1 MRIRRCFFVFTAVFA
16 MALVEGCAIITAPS
30 DPLPSVPEAA
40 ATMAPYF
47 LLNGRI
53 SVRASDKVDSGQIR
67 WHRSAIEERVGLYS
81 PLGSQVAELLSD
93 KRALVVTL
101 QQGKDTIAASS
112 VSELTQSLLGVP
124 LDLDRVAEWTQ
135 GYRLR
140 ENEVTEVMLANGD
153 QWNVTAE
160 RYVVSGNHRYA
171 SRVIAIKGDIVVRLV
186 IDEWMPQ

>member
-1 MRIRRCFFVFTAVFA
+1 MGIQRCFFVFTTFIT
-16 MALVEGCAIITAPS
+16 MAFVEGCAMTAAPP
-30 DPLPSVPEAA
+30 DRLLFVPEAA
-40 ATMAPYF
+40 ATLMPYF

-53 SVRASDKVDSGQIR
+53 SVRVSDKVDSGQIR
-67 WHRSAIEERVGLYS
+67 WHRSANEERVGLYS

-93 KRALVVTL
+93 KRALLVTL

-153 QWNVTAE
+153 QWSVTAE

-171 SRVIAIKGDIVVRLV
+171 SRVIAIKGDTVVRLV
-186 IDEWMPQ
+186 IDEWVPQ